1 MLGFG
6 RKKSDDTP
14 VGKAAHVVVVGNEKG
29 GSGKSTTAMHI
40 IVALLLQGR
49 KVSSIDVDARQG
61 TLSRYIANR
70 QRFNRAAGKELA
82 MPDHYTVEVPPDT
95 ATDKERKHEL
105 DRLQL
110 LIEGAII
117 NADVVVIDTPGSAS
131 QLSRLAHSYADTLVT
146 PINDSLVDF
155 DVLAHVD
162 GAKMTIKGPSHYAE
176 MVWEQKKVR
185 ADRDGGSMDWI
196 VMRNRLSSLDAH
208 NKREMERLIRDLSER
223 IRFRVIPGFGERVI
237 FRELFLVGLT
247 IMDLKDAAGPQSLSH
262 SHHAAR
268 QEVLTIVNALGLPP
282 APDSI
287 AQRASTSA

>member
-6 RKKSDDTP
+6 KKKSADK
-14 VGKAAHVVVVGNEKG
+14 GAKAAHVVVVGNEKG

-49 KVSSIDVDARQG
+49 RVASIDVDARQG
-61 TLSRYIANR
+61 TLSRYVANR
-70 QRFNRAAGKELA
+70 VKFIQASGKDME
-82 MPDHYTVEVPPDT
+82 MSDHYTVDIPPE
-95 ATDKERKHEL
+95 AASEKERAAEAE
-105 DRLQL
+105 RLQL
-110 LIEGAII
+110 LIEGAMI
-117 NADVVVIDTPGSAS
+117 NNDVVVIDTPGSAG

-162 GAKMTIKGPSHYAE
+162 GTKMTIKSPSHYAE
-176 MVWEQKKVR
+176 MVWEQKKIR
-185 ADRDGGSMDWI
+185 ADRDGGTIDWI

-247 IMDLKDAAGPQSLSH
+247 IMDLKDAAGPQALSH

-287 AQRASTSA
+287 GATPSASA